1 MGRLTTL
8 MLSALASLAA
18 MAQADCDE
26 GAMQCGRQLI
36 DDEGYTQADLI
47 AILNNTQQ
55 PYDNDHIF
63 ESIFYCDSSNNGN
76 GWVYYEWCG
85 GQDSCVAGGDGDD
98 AGCAAAV
105 ARVDG
110 R

>member
-1 MGRLTTL
+1 MVRFTTIILT
-8 MLSALASLAA
+8 AIASLTA
-18 MAQADCDE
+18 MVQADCDE

-63 ESIFYCDSSNNGN
+63 ESIFYCDTSNN
-76 GWVYYEWCG
+76 
-85 GQDSCVAGGDGDD
+85 
-98 AGCAAAV
+98 
-105 ARVDG
+105 
-110 R
+110 